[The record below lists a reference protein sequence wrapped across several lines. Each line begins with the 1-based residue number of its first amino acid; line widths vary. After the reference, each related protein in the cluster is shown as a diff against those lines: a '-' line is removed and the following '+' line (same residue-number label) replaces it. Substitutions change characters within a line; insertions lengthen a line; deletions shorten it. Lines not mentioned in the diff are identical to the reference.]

1 MFCFAESKKP
11 QASQW
16 SNGRWEVP
24 VFLTE
29 KIFFQVLQ
37 YKRKNA
43 EQEAVIDERA
53 NDVARLQSEVWLD
66 FSLWY
71 KQLTYLIFCRFS

>member
-1 MFCFAESKKP
+1 MGKEKMGNAGVSYRE
-11 QASQW
+11 A
-16 SNGRWEVP
+16 
-24 VFLTE
+24 FL
-29 KIFFQVLQ
+29 QVLQ

-66 FSLWY
+66 IISLWY
-71 KQLTYLIFCRFS
+71 KQRSFLIFCRFS

>member
-1 MFCFAESKKP
+1 M
-11 QASQW
+11 
-16 SNGRWEVP
+16 P

-66 FSLWY
+66 FSLWH

>member
-1 MFCFAESKKP
+1 MVKWKVRSAGVSYRED
-11 QASQW
+11 
-16 SNGRWEVP
+16 
-24 VFLTE
+24 
-29 KIFFQVLQ
+29 FFQVLQ